1 MSKGKEEKRMKLS
14 LAAIQLIRHPVEIE
28 LYKIDELL
36 SDHYTGLVPLN
47 DTDLVTLLE
56 LKISSQI
63 LVSHLR
69 DLCEQAEEAEVSHL
83 YLYAQEVQMIGTLA
97 KGLATTSTI
106 KIGNTNLR
114 SH

>member
-1 MSKGKEEKRMKLS
+1 MKLS
-14 LAAIQLIRHPVEIE
+14 LAAIQLIRQPAEIE

-47 DTDLVTLLE
+47 NTDLITLLE

-83 YLYAQEVQMIGTLA
+83 HLYPEEVQVIGTLA
-97 KGLATTSTI
+97 RGLATTSTI